1 MPPRP
6 ALNRNALLF
15 CNSDFAE
22 ELLIARWGRWRS
34 ASWWV
39 ETCVE
44 GEPDRARA
52 TAQRR
57 LANYASGRK
66 LPASPATR

>member
-22 ELLIARWGRWRS
+22 ELLIARWG
-34 ASWWV
+34 
-39 ETCVE
+39 
-44 GEPDRARA
+44 
-52 TAQRR
+52 
-57 LANYASGRK
+57 
-66 LPASPATR
+66 

>member
-22 ELLIARWGRWRS
+22 ELLIARDTVRVVLGIEHPS
-34 ASWWV
+34 
-39 ETCVE
+39 
-44 GEPDRARA
+44 
-52 TAQRR
+52 
-57 LANYASGRK
+57 
-66 LPASPATR
+66 